1 MNPRIT
7 ESEYKLF
14 ELLRQD
20 KLEDFKVLTKR
31 TNKNIFRG
39 IIEKYPESAHFV
51 YELIQNADDAKATN
65 VKITLYN
72 DKIVFKHDGK
82 KHFDITDVKENENNP
97 DSHIGDLNAI
107 LSACSNKEDDKETI
121 GKFGVGF
128 KSVFQ
133 YTNNPLIYDEKFWF
147 SIENY
152 IIPKLLDEDYSGR
165 EPNETV
171 FVLPFF
177 EKEKAYSEI
186 KDRLLK
192 LSLPVVFLNNV
203 KNVEWNIIDENV
215 SHSYS
220 KNIISNGVIHDIDYE
235 YCKLKDGK
243 DTKTM
248 YLFHRNVSISE
259 GIFKVSV
266 GYFISDKGQIDIDVK
281 PFIYCFFPTSEKFEG
296 CFISNAPF
304 LLTDNRDRI
313 LQGKVV
319 NNEFL
324 EAIAKLAAD
333 SLLCLRD
340 IDESKKLINDNIFK
354 MSNIK
359 DYSAMNQFLKK
370 CYIDIM
376 KTEKIILSKSL
387 QYENLNRLMF
397 SSELFYNFFT
407 YKEVQALYDNRYVDL
422 IYIGKYRE
430 DVSKIRR
437 ELAVP
442 VFDSD
447 SLSNRLSSYFMENQ
461 EKEWIDKFILFL
473 LNVTDLW
480 KKSTFCSVTTY
491 PKIWFMPI
499 VKVNNHWIKPYIK
512 NEDDVIPNVFLP
524 SDEGMENSECY
535 KFVDA
540 DLLDSHKYFLN
551 KLELRHPEMSDYL
564 NQEIMPHYC
573 CEEISLDVISND
585 FKFIYN
591 LDKENHLNKKCLE
604 MLRDSYKLLCLH
616 DGNRKMINVR
626 ESYIIDDD
634 LELFFSNYDEAYGV
648 DIDFYKSIDNHF
660 NTEDILNFLCQKLC
674 VKKNPEVIELKY
686 EQSPNYYYWGNSY
699 MPVQTSEFLNS
710 VSLSCSC
717 SAFFNDYILAGYN
730 FSKYTDNLSKL
741 LWKYICKISNPDKYS
756 EGKVKYV
763 VWHGSN
769 YRSEH
774 VESSLFKKLREDK
787 WICYGE
793 NSFCSPKEITVNDF
807 WSLGYERND
816 VWTSLL
822 NFCENELDSILHKK
836 EREEL
841 EKREREVA
849 QREKEQKER
858 EEKWKATNDRL
869 CNTITEH
876 GYDVNKIL
884 EQAISRIE
892 QGLDPYENQCL
903 PVMDSSYSNDTHY
916 RQLVNSIGEDNIG
929 YLAEN
934 SDEVMDYIDRKYWYE
949 ANNVRKIIQV
959 IGCKIYEQFLKNNHI
974 EYEPG
979 DVSDCY
985 DFKLDTKYISVI
997 TTLKSISKG
1006 DIPVGLTRSQNLQM
1020 RNSEG
1025 MQFRIVR
1032 ISLEDICLIPS
1043 YNDFVTLHGKSI
1055 DMTDGR
1061 YIEECEKIAENYWQ
1075 QATAQDFDEVS
1086 PEYAIKIERKN

>member
-1 MNPRIT
+1 M
-7 ESEYKLF
+7 
-14 ELLRQD
+14 
-20 KLEDFKVLTKR
+20 
-31 TNKNIFRG
+31 
-39 IIEKYPESAHFV
+39 
-51 YELIQNADDAKATN
+51 
-65 VKITLYN
+65 
-72 DKIVFKHDGK
+72 
-82 KHFDITDVKENENNP
+82 
-97 DSHIGDLNAI
+97 
-107 LSACSNKEDDKETI
+107 
-121 GKFGVGF
+121 
-128 KSVFQ
+128 
-133 YTNNPLIYDEKFWF
+133 
-147 SIENY
+147 
-152 IIPKLLDEDYSGR
+152 
-165 EPNETV
+165 
-171 FVLPFF
+171 
-177 EKEKAYSEI
+177 
-186 KDRLLK
+186 
-192 LSLPVVFLNNV
+192 
-203 KNVEWNIIDENV
+203 
-215 SHSYS
+215 
-220 KNIISNGVIHDIDYE
+220 
-235 YCKLKDGK
+235 
-243 DTKTM
+243 
-248 YLFHRNVSISE
+248 
-259 GIFKVSV
+259 
-266 GYFISDKGQIDIDVK
+266 
-281 PFIYCFFPTSEKFEG
+281 
-296 CFISNAPF
+296 
-304 LLTDNRDRI
+304 
-313 LQGKVV
+313 
-319 NNEFL
+319 
-324 EAIAKLAAD
+324 
-333 SLLCLRD
+333 
-340 IDESKKLINDNIFK
+340 
-354 MSNIK
+354 
-359 DYSAMNQFLKK
+359 
-370 CYIDIM
+370 
-376 KTEKIILSKSL
+376 
-387 QYENLNRLMF
+387 
-397 SSELFYNFFT
+397 
-407 YKEVQALYDNRYVDL
+407 
-422 IYIGKYRE
+422 
-430 DVSKIRR
+430 
-437 ELAVP
+437 
-442 VFDSD
+442 
-447 SLSNRLSSYFMENQ
+447 
-461 EKEWIDKFILFL
+461 
-473 LNVTDLW
+473 
-480 KKSTFCSVTTY
+480 
-491 PKIWFMPI
+491 
-499 VKVNNHWIKPYIK
+499 
-512 NEDDVIPNVFLP
+512 
-524 SDEGMENSECY
+524 
-535 KFVDA
+535 
-540 DLLDSHKYFLN
+540 
-551 KLELRHPEMSDYL
+551 
-564 NQEIMPHYC
+564 
-573 CEEISLDVISND
+573 
-585 FKFIYN
+585 
-591 LDKENHLNKKCLE
+591 
-604 MLRDSYKLLCLH
+604 
-616 DGNRKMINVR
+616 
-626 ESYIIDDD
+626 
-634 LELFFSNYDEAYGV
+634 
-648 DIDFYKSIDNHF
+648 
-660 NTEDILNFLCQKLC
+660 
-674 VKKNPEVIELKY
+674 
-686 EQSPNYYYWGNSY
+686 
-699 MPVQTSEFLNS
+699 
-710 VSLSCSC
+710 
-717 SAFFNDYILAGYN
+717 
-730 FSKYTDNLSKL
+730 
-741 LWKYICKISNPDKYS
+741 
-756 EGKVKYV
+756 KYV

-1075 QATAQDFDEVS
+1075 QATAQDFDKVS